1 MQLNID
7 NRRNA
12 VIGGDE
18 IETIEYSAKHFIK
31 CAKEAIRFHGCFYV
45 ALSGG
50 STPKKIYQTL
60 AEKHRTDID
69 WAKVFLFWSDER
81 AVGPEDPDSNYKMAM
96 DSGLKTLPIPANQ
109 IFRMEGEG
117 DISLHAESYERIIQ
131 KVLDGRHFDL
141 IMLGIGED
149 GHTASLFPNTLALSE
164 NSRLVVANHVPQKNT
179 WRMTF
184 TFKLINSA
192 HNIVLYA
199 LGKSKLEILKK
210 ILFSDT
216 LPASKVGSELHPALY
231 VLDKESGAFI
241 QL

>member
-7 NRRNA
+7 SRRNA
-12 VIGGDE
+12 VIAGNE
-18 IETIEYSAKHFIK
+18 QEAIEFSANHFIK
-31 CAKEAIRFHGCFYV
+31 CAKEAIRFHDSFFV

-60 AEKHRTDID
+60 AEKHKNDID
-69 WAKVFLFWSDER
+69 WGKVFLFWSDER
-81 AVGPEDPDSNYKMAM
+81 AASATDSDSNYKMAM
-96 DSGLKTLPIPANQ
+96 DSGFKNLPVPANQ
-109 IFRMEGEG
+109 IFRMKGEN
-117 DISLHAESYERIIQ
+117 DIALHAIEYEKIIH

-164 NSRLVVANHVPQKNT
+164 NSKLVVANHVPQKNT

-192 HNIVLYA
+192 HNIVFYA
-199 LGKSKLEILKK
+199 LGKSKREILKK
-210 ILFSDT
+210 VIENNEF
-216 LPASKVGSELHPALY
+216 PASRVGTELHPALFI
-231 VLDKESGAFI
+231 LDNESGTFL